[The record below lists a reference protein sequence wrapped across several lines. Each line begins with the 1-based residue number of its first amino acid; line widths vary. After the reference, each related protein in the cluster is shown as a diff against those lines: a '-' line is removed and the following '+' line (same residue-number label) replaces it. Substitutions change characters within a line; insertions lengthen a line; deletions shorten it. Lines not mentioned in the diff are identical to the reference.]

1 MTIRRVLLLCVAA
14 AVLASASPAVM
25 AQQAAQQGTQG
36 RRSEQQQADV
46 NALVQLVDQ
55 VNTADPAGSP
65 DDQRQGEVEV
75 TWNSNHFIR
84 GQDGSTYVPFTVTV
98 DRADLTTPNAA
109 LYIRAVSKSAPAAAP
124 AAAPAENNR
133 DNDQPAARPMYAWE
147 TVAFPTIRE
156 DGQLQRAM
164 QLPGGEYDIFIAVK
178 DVTTNQRNQ
187 PMAKAGLLRK
197 RLVVPDYKAADLKT
211 SSIMVGT
218 IEPLAQPLPA
228 DQQPENPYVF
238 GTMRI
243 VPLTAP
249 QLSKSGE
256 LSLLFWIYGVQVDAA
271 TRKPN
276 VTVEYNFYVTEP
288 GAVERYFNKTAP
300 QDLNAQTL
308 PPDFD
313 LAAGHQLPGSLGV
326 PLASFPVGNYRLE
339 VKVTDKVSGKTLTEN
354 VNFAVAA

>member
-1 MTIRRVLLLCVAA
+1 MTIRRVLLLAVAA
-14 AVLASASPAVM
+14 AVLATGSPALM

-36 RRSEQQQADV
+36 RRSEQQQTDV

-55 VNTADPAGSP
+55 VSAADPAGSP
-65 DDQRQGEVEV
+65 DDQKQGEVDV

-98 DRADLTTPNAA
+98 ERSALTTPNAA
-109 LYIRAVSKSAPAAAP
+109 LYIRAVSKSAPAAP

-133 DNDQPAARPMYAWE
+133 DNNQAARPTYAWE

-156 DGQLQRAM
+156 GGQLQRAM
-164 QLPGGEYDIFIAVK
+164 QLPGGEYDIYIAIK
-178 DVTTNQRNQ
+178 DATTNQRNQ

-197 RLVVPDYKAADLKT
+197 RLVVPDYKAEDLKT
-211 SSIMVGT
+211 SSIMIGS

-228 DQQPENPYVF
+228 SEQPENPYVF

-249 QLSKSGE
+249 ELSKSGE
-256 LSLLFWIYGVQVDAA
+256 LSLLFWIYGAQVDAA

-276 VTVEYNFYVTEP
+276 VTIEYNFYVTEP

-326 PLASFPVGNYRLE
+326 PLASFPVGAYRLE

-354 VNFAVAA
+354 VNFTVAA